1 MVAVAFTVSEIGDK
15 TMLATMTLATQYHWL
30 LVWIGS
36 TIGMLVSIVM
46 AVLVGRTLLKVVP
59 LRYVHLLSAALFA
72 VVGVLLLV
80 G

>member
-1 MVAVAFTVSEIGDK
+1 
-15 TMLATMTLATQYHWL
+15 MLATMTLATQHSWV

-36 TIGMLVSIVM
+36 TIGMIASVVL
-46 AVLVGRTLLKVVP
+46 AVVVGRTLLKVVP
-59 LRYVHLLSAALFA
+59 MRFVHLLSATLFA